1 MPSAHELVYMV
12 VDLVVKKEGIRG
24 LAEEQLQG
32 SFVFKK
38 RKKKKK
44 SDGNDIVVPLGWLN
58 LSV

>member
-24 LAEEQLQG
+24 LAEGQLQG

-38 RKKKKK
+38 RKRKKK
-44 SDGNDIVVPLGWLN
+44 
-58 LSV
+58 